1 MTNLSVNVEEDWF
14 SINIE
19 TKIHRKIDILQK
31 LVTEQLGLI
40 QNLFEEIKILKKQ
53 LYNNSQS
60 DDILQLTMIHRLSEE
75 IKDLKGEVFSTKA
88 NDSHEKMFEVLSEEI
103 KELKGELYSTHHKS
117 TSQNDRIHQL
127 LEELKILKQ
136 RELNMM
142 LREKKPTPFV
152 SANQMLL
159 FANPFVNAMSLNA
172 MSLNAMSIHK
182 KTKENNTEMIETVET
197 ERAVGAGAGAATL

>member
-19 TKIHRKIDILQK
+19 TKIHRKIDILQT
-31 LVTEQLGLI
+31 LVKEQLGLI

-60 DDILQLTMIHRLSEE
+60 DDIVHLTMIQRLSEE
-75 IKDLKGEVFSTKA
+75 IKNLKGEVFSTKA
-88 NDSHEKMFEVLSEEI
+88 NDSYEKMFEVLSEEI

-172 MSLNAMSIHK
+172 MSLNTMNIHK
-182 KTKENNTEMIETVET
+182 KTKDNNTETIVE
-197 ERAVGAGAGAATL
+197 AVGAVGAVGGTL